1 MKESKRTKFVFAII
15 AVLVLAGAV
24 LIIRNLKAIGLIE
37 ISKSQAKRIAVSELQ
52 EKYGGEFEVRSIEKV
67 NEGVGAFRDHVY
79 RMEVYSEQL
88 DETFSAEILRN
99 GSFMG
104 DNYEEYLYRDK
115 VSSEIG
121 SLHPDENGWKIRELE
136 PDYSFYKGQQKSR
149 DFEDYKRDSEK
160 LFLRIETDIDDPGNA
175 KTVESLFEYF
185 DNLQKL
191 GYRIAIHMYYGDN
204 HEIISIWDPDE
215 TDTIEDFRTA
225 ISNLVDPDGEA

>member
-1 MKESKRTKFVFAII
+1 MKESRWTKYVFAII
-15 AVLVLAGAV
+15 AVLVFAGAV

-37 ISKSQAKRIAVSELQ
+37 ISKSQAKRIAVSELR

-88 DETFSAEILRN
+88 DETFSAEILR
-99 GSFMG
+99 
-104 DNYEEYLYRDK
+104 DK
-115 VSSEIG
+115 VSAEIG

-191 GYRIAIHMYYGDN
+191 GYRIAIHMYCGDN
-204 HEIISIWDPDE
+204 HEIISIWEPDE
-215 TDTIEDFRTA
+215 TATIEDFRTA
-225 ISNLVDPDGEA
+225 FSNLIDPDGEA